1 MFVSFTENGGITL
14 DFLPPEEGEEP
25 NSVTIDLDQ
34 PGEEDS
40 SLEVSQVKVD
50 GDMQSVRIEVNIIF

>member
-1 MFVSFTENGGITL
+1 M
-14 DFLPPEEGEEP
+14 DFLPPQEGEEP

-40 SLEVSQVKVD
+40 SLEISKVKVD
-50 GDMQSVRIEVNIIF
+50 GDMRSVRIEVNIVV